1 MLHLSRR
8 MLEETF
14 AIFRACGANCREC
27 QVYWI
32 SEWRNPSLLTE
43 VVHPRHRSGMY
54 GLAIDDRWIGS
65 FWDDLA
71 QRDMGVRVQVHTHPF
86 EAFHSET
93 DDAFPLLFDVGFLSL
108 VIPNFATGPLGFDDA
123 YLAEIQ
129 PDGRWAEV
137 AIPSRIIVDDTP

>member
-8 MLEETF
+8 MLEESF
-14 AIFRACGANCREC
+14 AIFRTCGANCREC

-32 SEWRNPSLLTE
+32 SDWSNPSILTE
-43 VVHPRHRSGMY
+43 VVHPRHRAGMY

-71 QRDMGVRVQVHTHPF
+71 RRDMGVRVQIHTHPF

-108 VIPNFATGPLGFDDA
+108 VIPNFAQGPVGFQDA
-123 YLAEIQ
+123 YLTEIQ
-129 PDGRWAEV
+129 SDGRWAQVPV
-137 AIPSRIIVDDTP
+137 ASRIIVND

>member
-8 MLEETF
+8 MLEESF
-14 AIFRACGANCREC
+14 AIFRTCGANCREC
-27 QVYWI
+27 QVYWV
-32 SEWRNPSLLTE
+32 SSWENPTMLTH

-65 FWDDLA
+65 FWNELA
-71 QRDMGVRVQVHTHPF
+71 QRDEGVRVQVHTHPF

-93 DDAFPLLFDVGFLSL
+93 DDAFPLLFDAGFHSL
-108 VIPNFATGPLGFDDA
+108 VIPNFARGPVGFQDA

-129 PDGRWAEV
+129 PDGAWAEV
-137 AIPSRIIVDDTP
+137 AIPSRITVDEQA